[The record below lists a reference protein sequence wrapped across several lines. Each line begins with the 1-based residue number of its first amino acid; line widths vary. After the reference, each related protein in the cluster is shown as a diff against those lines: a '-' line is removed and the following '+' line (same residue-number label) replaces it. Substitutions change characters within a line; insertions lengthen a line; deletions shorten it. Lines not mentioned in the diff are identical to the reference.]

1 MPKKQYYGIKYPFTS
16 VGEEKYFFDL
26 NGDELNDV
34 RSKIMHVIFTPK
46 GQRLRKPNFGTD
58 LIKFIFS
65 QNESMIWDELKSEIM
80 SSVCAYVRNVSLDD
94 IQIMTND
101 GDSHEVYVR
110 IDYSVND
117 GNVKKSDSIITK
129 L

>member
-1 MPKKQYYGIKYPFTS
+1 MPKKQYNGIKYPFAS
-16 VGEEKYFFDL
+16 VGEEKSFLDL
-26 NGDELNDV
+26 NGNELDGV

-58 LIKFIFS
+58 LIKYIFS
-65 QNESMIWDELKSEIM
+65 QNESMIWNELKSEISTAV
-80 SSVCAYVRNVSLDD
+80 SSYVQNVSLDD
-94 IQIMTND
+94 IQVMASE

-110 IDYSVND
+110 IDYSVKN
-117 GNVKKSDSIITK
+117 GGVKKSDSIVTK